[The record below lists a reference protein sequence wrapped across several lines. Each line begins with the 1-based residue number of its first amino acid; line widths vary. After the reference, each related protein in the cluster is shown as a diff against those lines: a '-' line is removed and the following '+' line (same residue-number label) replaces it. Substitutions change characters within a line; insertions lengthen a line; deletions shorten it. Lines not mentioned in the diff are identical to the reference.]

1 MLADG
6 TVVKVHYRGTL
17 DDGSVFDSSDGQ
29 RPRTF
34 VLGRGQLIPDFERA
48 LLTMQPGEVI
58 DVRPAEEFAAGHLP
72 NAINIPID
80 RLDQELERLPTDGE
94 VIAYCRGPYCL
105 LAFEA
110 VTKLRDKGF
119 AARRLEDG
127 FPEWKLAALPIER
140 TSPRS

>member
-58 DVRPAEEFAAGHLP
+58 DVRIDIEGAYGPHREDRTYRVPLADAPEGLTVGQEVQLAGGAP
-72 NAINIPID
+72 GRVTAID
-80 RLDQELERLPTDGE
+80 GDTATLDANHPLAGQPLNFHIEL
-94 VIAYCRGPYCL
+94 I
-105 LAFEA
+105 EA
-110 VTKLRDKGF
+110 TPPDTG
-119 AARRLEDG
+119 
-127 FPEWKLAALPIER
+127 
-140 TSPRS
+140 